1 MSEFSPLDGNEGY
14 GACPDEGWKEKKE
27 PWED

>member
-1 MSEFSPLDGNEGY
+1 MSEFPPMGGNEGY
-14 GACPDEGWKEKKE
+14 GAWPDEGWKEEKE